1 MTERQKR
8 RHLMIFGAAGRTGR
22 CLTVS
27 ALAAGWRVTAA
38 ARRPLA
44 ADAELTPVLV
54 DARDG
59 DAVTASVA
67 TARPDA
73 VVWLIGATDDI
84 TIESAGPRHLV
95 AACEAAGVRRV
106 LLVTSLG
113 CGASRR
119 FAAPR
124 LLAAIGPVLAAKTEG
139 EAVVAASD
147 LDWTIVRPAGL
158 TDGQATGSGAL
169 YLGDCLHGRIR
180 RADLADLLL
189 GAIDHPIARRRTVV
203 AIDRTTCTADW
214 SPASVSLE

>member
-1 MTERQKR
+1 MTDGTHR

-44 ADAELTPVLV
+44 ADVGLTPVAV

-59 DAVTASVA
+59 DAVAASVA
-67 TARPDA
+67 SARPDG
-73 VVWLIGATDDI
+73 VVWLVGATDDLAVD
-84 TIESAGPRHLV
+84 SVGPRHLV
-95 AACEAAGVRRV
+95 TACQAAAVRRV

-113 CGASRR
+113 CGSSRR

-124 LLAAIGPVLAAKTEG
+124 LIAAIGPILAAKTEG
-139 EAVVAASD
+139 EAALAASD

-158 TDGQATGSGAL
+158 TDGPATGHGLL

-189 GAIDHPIARRRTVV
+189 GAIDHPIARRRVVV
-203 AIDRTTCTADW
+203 AVDRSSCTADW
-214 SPASVSLE
+214 MPASVSLE